1 MTVPHVAVT
10 VAEGPGGPHVEV
22 VLTGEVDAAVTGLSS
37 VVDRAVAPG
46 LPVEV
51 DCRDVTF
58 MDSTGI
64 GLLVRL
70 ARGVRPQR
78 VTLVGVRQD
87 LRALLARLQLDTVLD
102 LRD

>member
-1 MTVPHVAVT
+1 
-10 VAEGPGGPHVEV
+10 
-22 VLTGEVDAAVTGLSS
+22 
-37 VVDRAVAPG
+37 
-46 LPVEV
+46 
-51 DCRDVTF
+51 
-58 MDSTGI
+58 
-64 GLLVRL
+64 VRL